1 MWLFGVVRDTN
12 VYKSI
17 SYIYI
22 RATLHALD
30 GTCPEMNLFNTIAT
44 AHPYYSQ
51 NWLYML
57 LGPKNMYMF
66 IHMRCCA
73 LLYQ

>member
-17 SYIYI
+17 SYIY

-30 GTCPEMNLFNTIAT
+30 GTCPEMNLFNTIAS
-44 AHPYYSQ
+44 APILQSKFVIHVA
-51 NWLYML
+51 
-57 LGPKNMYMF
+57 GP
-66 IHMRCCA
+66 
-73 LLYQ
+73 